1 MGKKMINTMLKA
13 GVVLGGAVVLSAC
26 TSLGMLKEHSLTPS
40 DFDQAVAIEYRDFSA
55 HEKQQRHYINSEY
68 FAQKGLNSLDD
79 LHPQPELT
87 KNWSLRQADITD
99 LSAARARLV
108 NALVSGGKINLPDV
122 AAKAQVSYDCMVAYA
137 EKRQDAPSCRDN
149 FSQAIAALEASLKAP
164 AADAGA
170 AARRAG
176 GNHYV
181 VWFDFDGS
189 RLNKK
194 GAETLAEVVASLREL
209 AGKNYSVTLSGH
221 TDRAG
226 SERYNQGLSE
236 RRAESVKKALTN
248 NDIPGDKLT
257 THGYGETMPKVPTKD
272 GVAEPA
278 NRRVEIEIQE

>member
-1 MGKKMINTMLKA
+1 MGKKMINTTLKTSM
-13 GVVLGGAVVLSAC
+13 VLGGAVVLSAC
-26 TSLGMLKEHSLTPS
+26 TSLGMLNEHSLNPT
-40 DFDQAVAIEYRDFSA
+40 DFDKAVAIEYRDFSA
-55 HEKQQRHYINSEY
+55 HEKKQRHYINSEY

-79 LHPQPELT
+79 LHPQPELP
-87 KNWSLRQADITD
+87 KNWSLRQADVTD
-99 LSAARARLV
+99 LSGARVRLV
-108 NALVSGGKINLPDV
+108 NALASGGKQNLPEV
-122 AAKAQVSYDCMVAYA
+122 AAKAQVSYDCMIAYA
-137 EKRQDAPSCRDN
+137 EKRKPAPSCQEN
-149 FSQAIAALEASLKAP
+149 FSQAIAALEASLRAP
-164 AADAGA
+164 AAADNQ
-170 AARRAG
+170 AARRMG
-176 GNHYV
+176 GNNYV

-209 AGKNYSVTLSGH
+209 AGKNYTVKLSGH

-226 SERYNQGLSE
+226 SESYNQRLSE
-236 RRAESVKKALTN
+236 RRANSVKQALEN